1 MRVATFNIR
10 HGAAPG
16 RWADHRAMANSV
28 AALRADVVALQEVD
42 RRVVRSWFVDQA
54 RVAARRSGAEA
65 HFAAARSFGPG
76 GRYGNALLVRGT
88 TLRTR
93 TLRLPGVGEP
103 RVALCAEVV
112 VADRRL
118 SVVSTHLQNRPSG
131 APSEAPAQLE
141 AILHELTSW
150 PEPWCLAGDLNLRA
164 DTVEPLLAAAGLVP
178 VRSGPTFPS
187 HAPKVRIDWI
197 ATRGLGAAGAHVPD
211 LRTSDHRPLVAS
223 FGEVGGGAIPHGGAA
238 AADPSPDDRLRG

>member
-10 HGAAPG
+10 HGAPPG
-16 RWADHRAMANSV
+16 RWADHRAMARSV

-54 RVAARRSGAEA
+54 GVAARRSGAEA
-65 HFAAARSFGPG
+65 HFAAARPFGPG

-93 TLRLPGVGEP
+93 MLRLPGPGEA
-103 RVALCAEVV
+103 RVALFADVV

-118 SVVSTHLQNRPSG
+118 SIVSTHLQNRRAG
-131 APSEAPAQLE
+131 AASQAPAQLE
-141 AILHELTSW
+141 AILHELTAW

-164 DTVEPLLAAAGLVP
+164 DTVEPMLAAAGLVP
-178 VRSGPTFPS
+178 VRSGPTFPA
-187 HAPKVRIDWI
+187 HQPKVRIDWI
-197 ATRGLGAAGAHVPD
+197 ATRGLGTGHAEVPD
-211 LRTSDHRPLVAS
+211 VRTSDHRPLVAS
-223 FGEVGGGAIPHGGAA
+223 FAPAHAAAIPHGAPA
-238 AADPSPDDRLRG
+238 AADPSPDDRPRG